1 MEILFDGK
9 NNRFINDKL
18 KNIIIDEYVNT
29 EALKKDLT
37 EKYNITSSILN
48 KILKDSTKLY
58 CNCLICG
65 QNDIDKFKKDNKK
78 KCKDCINKDS
88 SVRYQKLSDIDK
100 KKYLIRQHKWVKNN
114 IIKCRILSAK
124 HRAKKKDLD
133 FDIDEDFINNLLIE
147 QNYKCKYSGQIL
159 DISSVG
165 SQDTKMNIYGLS
177 IDRIDSK
184 KGYTKDNVVLVASIV
199 NTMKNELT
207 EADFLAFIKTL
218 YDYNFKNN

>member
-29 EALKKDLT
+29 EVLKKDLM
-37 EKYNITSSILN
+37 EKHNITASTLN

-58 CNCLICG
+58 CSCLICG
-65 QNDIDKFKKDNKK
+65 QNDINKFKKDNKK

-124 HRAKKKDLD
+124 HRAKKKDLE

-147 QNYKCKYSGQIL
+147 QNYKCKYSGNIL
-159 DISSVG
+159 DTSSVG

-207 EADFLAFIKTL
+207 ETDFLAFIKTL
-218 YDYNFKNN
+218 YDYNFKND